1 MLRSYYGVCPKTIA
15 ISFLCLVMSCQGSNV
30 PKGHNGK
37 FGVGEGREV
46 ATGVVHRCWLEEK

>member
-46 ATGVVHRCWLEEK
+46 ATGVVHRC